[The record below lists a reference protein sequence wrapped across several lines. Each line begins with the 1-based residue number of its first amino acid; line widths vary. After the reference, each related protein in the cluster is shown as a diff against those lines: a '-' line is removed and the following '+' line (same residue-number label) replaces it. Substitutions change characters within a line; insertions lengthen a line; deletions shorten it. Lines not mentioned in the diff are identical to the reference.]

1 MCLSC
6 KLNQELEWKFESVI
20 RVQCMQGKCLKV
32 LFIYRMYYHSWLCW
46 SRSTDGSLYVGWWKV
61 CCFQNLFIALFC
73 LVHSVST
80 QYLVRNRTGF
90 LLELCFVSDVF
101 LFHTSGFNLISGVS
115 NHNQHKL
122 LLKFHLVLILPRVPI
137 KIFIFITYQKAIWN
151 PAAVSVSYSCIFSTF
166 VLFYH
171 LVYAFPRQI
180 WVCSSAYWTPVKANH
195 SSGRNVNFSVT
206 YVLHENYN
214 VEVLIHP
221 QRQEFK
227 ISSSWKC
234 VNFHV
239 YTLSNEFI
247 YKLGLNPE
255 HGDTTVIR
263 FC

>member
-1 MCLSC
+1 MLCVYWVFASCCKEISNTFFWKHILWLVQHSTFDSRMCLSC

-122 LLKFHLVLILPRVPI
+122 LLG
-137 KIFIFITYQKAIWN
+137 
-151 PAAVSVSYSCIFSTF
+151 SY
-166 VLFYH
+166 
-171 LVYAFPRQI
+171 
-180 WVCSSAYWTPVKANH
+180 
-195 SSGRNVNFSVT
+195 
-206 YVLHENYN
+206 
-214 VEVLIHP
+214 
-221 QRQEFK
+221 
-227 ISSSWKC
+227 
-234 VNFHV
+234 
-239 YTLSNEFI
+239 
-247 YKLGLNPE
+247 
-255 HGDTTVIR
+255 
-263 FC
+263 

>member
-1 MCLSC
+1 MI
-6 KLNQELEWKFESVI
+6 QQWKFGKEKEQNVLPLLIVLEPVHWRISV
-20 RVQCMQGKCLKV
+20 CGM
-32 LFIYRMYYHSWLCW
+32 M
-46 SRSTDGSLYVGWWKV
+46 
-61 CCFQNLFIALFC
+61 
-73 LVHSVST
+73 
-80 QYLVRNRTGF
+80 
-90 LLELCFVSDVF
+90 E
-101 LFHTSGFNLISGVS
+101 
-115 NHNQHKL
+115 
-122 LLKFHLVLILPRVPI
+122 
-137 KIFIFITYQKAIWN
+137 
-151 PAAVSVSYSCIFSTF
+151 
-166 VLFYH
+166 
-171 LVYAFPRQI
+171 VYAFPRQI